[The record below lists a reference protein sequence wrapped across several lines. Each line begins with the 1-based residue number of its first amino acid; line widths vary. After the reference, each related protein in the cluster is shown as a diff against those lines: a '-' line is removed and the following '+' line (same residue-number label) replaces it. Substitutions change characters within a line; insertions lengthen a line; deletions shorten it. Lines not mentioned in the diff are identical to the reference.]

1 MPSAAIA
8 FALVVGVFTFIVGV
22 LIGRPIILWL
32 AKLGVGKAI
41 NPWGPESH
49 QAKRGTPTMGGVLIV
64 ISVLLVTL
72 AVNLFIGGL
81 SILLPLGVILAAAI
95 LGAYDDYLTLVGRK
109 SEGLSPRTK
118 MLGLT
123 AIASVA
129 AFVLY
134 RELGYH
140 GVYVPGTPDLRDL
153 GVWALPV
160 AVFVIVGTANAVNIT
175 DGVDGLAAKLLAI
188 AFFAYGFIALLQGQ
202 VFLMTFAFTVVG
214 AVLAFLWYNA
224 HPAEVFMG
232 DTGSLA
238 LGAVLAVVALML
250 QQWLLL
256 PVVGVIFVIETVSVI
271 IQTVYRRLND
281 DKRLFRMAPLHH
293 HFELSGWAETQ
304 VSDRFWVLGLL
315 GAMLG
320 IALALL

>member
-1 MPSAAIA
+1 MSTPAIA
-8 FALVVGVFTFIVGV
+8 FALVVGVFTFLIGV
-22 LIGRPIILWL
+22 AIGRPLIMRL
-32 AKLGVGKAI
+32 ARAGVGKEI

-49 QAKRGTPTMGGVLIV
+49 QVKRGTPTMGGLIIVL
-64 ISVLLVTL
+64 SVVAVTV
-72 AVNLFIGGL
+72 AVNLVGRF
-81 SILLPLGVILAAAI
+81 SILLPLGALLAAAA
-95 LGAYDDYLTLVGRK
+95 LGAYDDYLTLVGRRT
-109 SEGLSPRTK
+109 EGLTPRAK
-118 MLGLT
+118 LAGLT
-123 AIASVA
+123 AIAA
-129 AFVLY
+129 ITAWVLY
-134 RELGYH
+134 AKLAVS
-140 GVYVPGTPDLRDL
+140 GVYVPFRRDLVDL
-153 GVWALPV
+153 GVWFLPI
-160 AVFVIVGTANAVNIT
+160 AVFIIVGTANAVNIT

-188 AFFAYGFIALLQGQ
+188 AFLAYGFIAFLQGQ
-202 VFLMTFAFTVVG
+202 VFLVTFAFTVIG

-238 LGAVLAVVALML
+238 LGTVLAVLALMTE
-250 QQWLLL
+250 QWLLL
-256 PVVGVIFVIETVSVI
+256 PVVGVVFVVEALSVI
-271 IQTVYRRLND
+271 IQTAYRRLNH